1 MFDYDKAISDPDNH
15 VFTNVNQTQIKN
27 DKSEYD
33 YMYDDFGTQVLPD
46 DLVMK
51 VVFKKR
57 KVSNDCLTTIT
68 FAKYVT
74 IDNYVELIDDVGIE
88 YQDYS
93 FAIEGKEYLRKKIE
107 GTLACE

>member
-1 MFDYDKAISDPDNH
+1 MFDYDKAISDSDNH
-15 VFTNVNQTQIKN
+15 LFTNVNQTLNKN
-27 DKSEYD
+27 DNPEYG
-33 YMYDDFGTQVLPD
+33 YLYDDFGTQVLPD

-57 KVSNDCLTTIT
+57 KISKDCLTTIT

-93 FAIEGKEYLRKKIE
+93 FAIEGKEYLQKKIE
-107 GTLACE
+107 GTLDRE

>member
-51 VVFKKR
+51 VVF
-57 KVSNDCLTTIT
+57 
-68 FAKYVT
+68 
-74 IDNYVELIDDVGIE
+74 
-88 YQDYS
+88 
-93 FAIEGKEYLRKKIE
+93 
-107 GTLACE
+107 

>member
-57 KVSNDCLTTIT
+57 KVANQKPSAENLRKVATYLETTIE
-68 FAKYVT
+68 
-74 IDNYVELIDDVGIE
+74 ELLN
-88 YQDYS
+88 
-93 FAIEGKEYLRKKIE
+93 KEDEK
-107 GTLACE
+107 